1 MKTRDFLPVVPS
13 GRFNFKVK
21 GGVQSGIMGKE
32 AFWQM
37 DFLKIE
43 DQERWNAF
51 LLEKGG
57 HLLQSYE
64 WGEFKSRLGW
74 RASRVALEEGG
85 KIIAGAQVL
94 VRNLPL
100 GSLAYVPRGPVVDSQ
115 ESLHELMA
123 QLHLLARQ
131 EGSVFLRLEPD
142 WEGGER
148 GRLLEREGFHRA
160 TESIQPQSTLAV
172 DIEGDLES
180 ILNQMKPKTRYNL
193 RLAERKGVVVREGKE
208 EDLGAFYEL
217 LRITGRRDR
226 FFVHSDRYYLE
237 AWRTFVPQGMG
248 RLFLAFYGDQML
260 AGLMAFAFGHRAYY
274 LYGAS
279 SDEHRSLMPNYLV
292 QWEAIRWA
300 KERGCLVYDLWG
312 IPDEV
317 GENGEPSDFA
327 KRKGG
332 LWGVYR
338 FKRGFGGRVVRT
350 VGAFDYVY
358 SPPLYRL
365 LMQVEKVR
373 STISRL

>member
-1 MKTRDFLPVVPS
+1 MS
-13 GRFNFKVK
+13 
-21 GGVQSGIMGKE
+21 
-32 AFWQM
+32 
-37 DFLKIE
+37 FLKTKDE
-43 DQERWNAF
+43 ERWNAF
-51 LLEKGG
+51 LLKKGG

-64 WGEFKSRLGW
+64 WGEFKSRFGW
-74 RASRVALEEGG
+74 RVSRVALEEGG
-85 KIIAGAQVL
+85 EIIAGAQAL
-94 VRNLPL
+94 IRNLPL
-100 GSLAYVPRGPVVDSQ
+100 GSLAYVPRGPVVDPQ
-115 ESLHELMA
+115 EGGTFGELWA
-123 QLHLLARQ
+123 QLHTLARQ
-131 EGSVFLRLEPD
+131 EGAVFLRLEPD

-148 GRLLEREGFHRA
+148 AHLLAREGFHRA
-160 TESIQPQSTLAV
+160 PESIQPQSTLAV
-172 DIEGDLES
+172 DIEGDLKS
-180 ILNQMKPKTRYNL
+180 ILNQMKPKTRYNI
-193 RLAERKGVVVREGKE
+193 RLAERKGVVVREGRE

-237 AWRTFVPQGMG
+237 AWRTFAPQGMG
-248 RLFLAFYGDQML
+248 RLFLAFYGHQML

-279 SDEHRSLMPNYLV
+279 SDEHRDLMPNYLL

-300 KERGCLVYDLWG
+300 KESGCLVYDLWG

-317 GENGEPSDFA
+317 GREGEPSDFA

-358 SPPLYRL
+358 SSPLYRL
-365 LMQVEKVR
+365 VMGAERVR

>member
-1 MKTRDFLPVVPS
+1 M
-13 GRFNFKVK
+13 N
-21 GGVQSGIMGKE
+21 
-32 AFWQM
+32 
-37 DFLKIE
+37 FLKIE
-43 DQERWNAF
+43 DRGRWNAF

-64 WGEFKSRLGW
+64 WGEFKRGFGW
-74 RASRVALEEGG
+74 RPSRVALEEEGQ
-85 KIIAGAQVL
+85 IIAGAQVL
-94 VRNLPL
+94 VRNLSL
-100 GSLAYVPRGPVVDSQ
+100 GSLAYVPRGPVVDPQ
-115 ESLHELMA
+115 EGGTLGELWA
-123 QLHLLARQ
+123 QLHILARQ

-148 GRLLEREGFHRA
+148 GHLLEREGFHRA
-160 TESIQPQSTLAV
+160 SESIQPQSTLAL

-180 ILNQMKPKTRYNL
+180 ILNRMKPKTRYNI
-193 RLAERKGVVVREGKE
+193 RLAGRKGVVVREGREK
-208 EDLGAFYEL
+208 DLGAFYEL
-217 LRITGRRDR
+217 LRITGGRDR

-237 AWRTFVPQGMG
+237 AWRTFAPQGMG

-279 SDEHRSLMPNYLV
+279 SDEHRSLMSNYLLP
-292 QWEAIRWA
+292 WEAIRWA

-317 GENGEPSDFA
+317 GRNGEPPDFV

-358 SPPLYRL
+358 SRPLYRL
-365 LMQVEKVR
+365 LMRVERVR

>member
-1 MKTRDFLPVVPS
+1 MNFLT
-13 GRFNFKVK
+13 
-21 GGVQSGIMGKE
+21 
-32 AFWQM
+32 
-37 DFLKIE
+37 IE
-43 DQERWNAF
+43 DRERWNAF

-64 WGEFKSRLGW
+64 WGEFKSRFGW

-85 KIIAGAQVL
+85 QIIAGAQVL
-94 VRNLPL
+94 IHDLPL
-100 GSLAYVPRGPVVDSQ
+100 GSLAYLPRGPVVDAQ
-115 ESLHELMA
+115 EGETLRELWA
-123 QLHLLARQ
+123 QLHILARQ

-142 WEGGER
+142 WESGER
-148 GRLLEREGFHRA
+148 GHLLKREGFQRA
-160 TESIQPQSTLAV
+160 PESIQPQSTLAV
-172 DIEGDLES
+172 DIGGDLES
-180 ILNQMKPKTRYNL
+180 ILNQMKPKTRYNI
-193 RLAERKGVVVREGKE
+193 RLAERKGVVVREGRE

-237 AWRTFVPQGMG
+237 AWRTFAPRGMG
-248 RLFLAFYGDQML
+248 RLLLAFYGDQML

-279 SDEHRSLMPNYLV
+279 SDEHRGLMPNYLL
-292 QWEAIRWA
+292 QWEAIGWA

-317 GENGEPSDFA
+317 GRDGEPADFV

-338 FKRGFGGRVVRT
+338 FKRGFGGRAVRT

-358 SPPLYRL
+358 SPLLYRL
-365 LMQVEKVR
+365 LMGAERAR

>member
-1 MKTRDFLPVVPS
+1 MR
-13 GRFNFKVK
+13 
-21 GGVQSGIMGKE
+21 
-32 AFWQM
+32 
-37 DFLKIE
+37 FLKIE
-43 DQERWNAF
+43 DRERWNGF
-51 LLEKGG
+51 LLQKGG

-64 WGEFKSRLGW
+64 WGEFKSRFGW
-74 RASRVALEEGG
+74 RASRGALEEGG
-85 KIIAGAQVL
+85 EIIAGAQVL
-94 VRNLPL
+94 VRNTPL
-100 GSLAYVPRGPVVDSQ
+100 GSLAYIPRGPVLDGK
-115 ESLHELMA
+115 EGKTLGELWA
-123 QLHLLARQ
+123 QLHILARQ

-160 TESIQPQSTLAV
+160 AESIQPQNTLAV

-180 ILNQMKPKTRYNL
+180 ILSQMKPKTRYNI
-193 RLAERKGVVVREGKE
+193 RLAERKGVVVREGRE
-208 EDLGAFYEL
+208 EDLATFYEL

-226 FFVHSDRYYLE
+226 FFVHSGRYYLE
-237 AWRTFVPQGMG
+237 AWRTFAPQGMG

-279 SDEHRSLMPNYLV
+279 SDEHRSLMPNYLL

-317 GENGEPSDFA
+317 GRNGEPPDFT
-327 KRKGG
+327 KREGG

-358 SPPLYRL
+358 SPSLYRL
-365 LMQVEKVR
+365 LMRVERVR
-373 STISRL
+373 SAISRL